1 MQPQLCDT
9 WRRWDTLAAQPGLI
23 LSCVYACIYVCN
35 RNVWRF
41 DEGLASR
48 VPYESSARTL
58 TQSRETFTGYT
69 VRQGLAITL
78 EHNFMMSPAG
88 MQNFES
94 QIKQVCR
101 ARLRV
106 CNAFFLHMKSSS
118 ALPFCLSTALTT
130 LP

>member
-1 MQPQLCDT
+1 MFFIRIHVVTSTPHVHSCS
-9 WRRWDTLAAQPGLI
+9 RSFVIRGGGVFRLAAQPGLI

-88 MQNFES
+88 MRNFES

-106 CNAFFLHMKSSS
+106 CNAFL
-118 ALPFCLSTALTT
+118 CT
-130 LP
+130 